1 MMKKTLI
8 LMMLCQTYRLL
19 ELPWA
24 LGRKQEARLALDQN
38 HAHNQLRQCARVCYM
53 LNIIW
58 I

>member
-1 MMKKTLI
+1 
-8 LMMLCQTYRLL
+8 MMLCQTYRLL

-24 LGRKQEARLALDQN
+24 LSRKQEARLALDQN